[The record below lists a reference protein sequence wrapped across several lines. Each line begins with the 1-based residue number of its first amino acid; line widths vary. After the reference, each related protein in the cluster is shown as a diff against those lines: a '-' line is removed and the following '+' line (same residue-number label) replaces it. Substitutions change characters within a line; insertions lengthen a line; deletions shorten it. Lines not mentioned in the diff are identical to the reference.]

1 MKVSAS
7 IEFVM
12 QLAGQE
18 AIAREYEKITP
29 YLTVLPKPGR
39 RSWLSTIFR
48 RPKK

>member
-18 AIAREYEKITP
+18 AIAGEYEKITP
-29 YLTVLPKPGR
+29 DHLMLGILKCFGFGAMT
-39 RSWLSTIFR
+39 
-48 RPKK
+48 